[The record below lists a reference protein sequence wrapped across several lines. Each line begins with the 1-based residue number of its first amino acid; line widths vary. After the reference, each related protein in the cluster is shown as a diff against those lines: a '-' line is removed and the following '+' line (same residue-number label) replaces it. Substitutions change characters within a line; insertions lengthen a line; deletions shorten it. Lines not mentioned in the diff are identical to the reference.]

1 MLQRGLHSPSAATQ
15 TGLIGPVVPGVEE
28 AAVRWVVTDQ
38 QLLHRPHGGD
48 VVSSEPHVI
57 LRNGSVGVR
66 TDLKGM
72 TQLTAELGTSLSSCG
87 ANGEKE
93 GTEHDSLSPG
103 FLSLFLLE

>member
-1 MLQRGLHSPSAATQ
+1 M
-15 TGLIGPVVPGVEE
+15 EE

-93 GTEHDSLSPG
+93 GTELGVHRCLEHDWLSPG